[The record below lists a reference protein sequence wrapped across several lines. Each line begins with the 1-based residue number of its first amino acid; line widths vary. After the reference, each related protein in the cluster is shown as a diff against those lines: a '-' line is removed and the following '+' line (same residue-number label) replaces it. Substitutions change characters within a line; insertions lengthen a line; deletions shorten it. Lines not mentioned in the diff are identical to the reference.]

1 MELEGDGVAD
11 LLAGGDGEVWVML
24 GPAMFRLS
32 CALIWDWLMVVSW
45 FREIIPLGLFMLMM
59 DFITMAGLVGYWRRW
74 PGPRFCE
81 EKEKSTCLEN
91 NHHMMFHW
99 PLLSVSWNSFLQL
112 LYSKWNLIALCT
124 KHKKLHLFT
133 REEIGSLWI
142 VMWQIAC
149 HNVLGFK
156 CLYGHDKLSWHPRS
170 LLYKPV
176 IDGSTA
182 QLIHFKNSIV
192 WKSVTEPLTA
202 RSLEGEQWTH
212 FPLLW
217 YITSNATITDC
228 LGHMREH
235 VSSFWGSHKPICST
249 EMLL

>member
-74 PGPRFCE
+74 PGPTFCE

-112 LYSKWNLIALCT
+112 EDTQNETLLPCVPSTRSCISSPERKSGHCGLLCDRSHVT
-124 KHKKLHLFT
+124 MSWVLNVSMAMINYLDT
-133 REEIGSLWI
+133 RGAYFIS
-142 VMWQIAC
+142 Q
-149 HNVLGFK
+149 
-156 CLYGHDKLSWHPRS
+156 
-170 LLYKPV
+170 
-176 IDGSTA
+176 
-182 QLIHFKNSIV
+182 
-192 WKSVTEPLTA
+192 
-202 RSLEGEQWTH
+202 
-212 FPLLW
+212 
-217 YITSNATITDC
+217 
-228 LGHMREH
+228 
-235 VSSFWGSHKPICST
+235 
-249 EMLL
+249 